1 MLKIKHFFYR
11 LYQKM
16 MVLVVKIVPNKKQKL
31 INGDLEQITPELTKL
46 DLKKYLV
53 VTDNGIVKAGLLA
66 KLTMILD
73 NLKLDYKIYDKTL
86 PNPDIKA
93 IDEAVDAYHQASAQA
108 IIAIGGGSPIDLAKV
123 VAAKVAR
130 PDIPIIK
137 MKGILKVLK
146 KIPPLIV
153 IPTTSGTGSEVTIA
167 AVVSNHETKSK
178 FAIIDPNLLPDIVVL
193 DPKLT
198 LGMPPFITAT
208 TGLDALTH
216 GIESYLGNSNT
227 SETKSYALDAIKL
240 VFDNILT
247 AYQQPSNLEA
257 RRNMQIAAYK
267 AGYAFTRAYVGN
279 VHAMAHAL
287 GGHYDVVHGLVNA
300 MLMPHVFRSYGLE
313 AQIKLASIA
322 RHLNLTNNPDNA
334 VASKVMIE
342 ALESLNDKLGIP
354 KNIKG
359 IVKEKDLPHLIDHA
373 YKEANPFYP
382 VPRIFTRLD
391 FEKLFREIGI

>member
-1 MLKIKHFFYR
+1 MLSIKHFFYR

-16 MVLVVKIVPNKKQKL
+16 MVLVVKIVPNKKQIL
-31 INGDLEQITPELTKL
+31 ITGDLEKLIPELSGL
-46 DLKKYLV
+46 NLKKYLV

-66 KLTMILD
+66 KLTSILD
-73 NLKLDYKIYDKTL
+73 SLKLEYKIYDKTL

-93 IDEAVDAYHQASAQA
+93 IEEAIAAYHQASAQA

-130 PDIPIIK
+130 PDVPIIK
-137 MKGILKVLK
+137 MKGILKVLR
-146 KIPPLIV
+146 KIPQLIV
-153 IPTTSGTGSEVTIA
+153 IPTTSGTGSEVTLA

-178 FAIIDPNLLPDIVVL
+178 FAIIDPNLLPDIVIL
-193 DPKLT
+193 DPRLT

-227 SETKSYALDAIKL
+227 SETNSYALDAIKL
-240 VFDNILT
+240 VFENILI
-247 AYQQPSNLEA
+247 AYQQPTNLEA
-257 RRNMQIAAYK
+257 RKNMQIAAYK

-300 MLMPHVFRSYGLE
+300 MLMPYVFRSYGVKALP
-313 AQIKLASIA
+313 KLAAIA
-322 RHLNLTNNPDNA
+322 RHLNLTNEQDNA
-334 VASKVMIE
+334 IASKVMIE
-342 ALESLNDKLGIP
+342 ALTALNEKLGIP

-359 IVKEKDLPHLIDHA
+359 IVKEQDLPHLVDHA

-391 FEKLFREIGI
+391 FENLFREIGV